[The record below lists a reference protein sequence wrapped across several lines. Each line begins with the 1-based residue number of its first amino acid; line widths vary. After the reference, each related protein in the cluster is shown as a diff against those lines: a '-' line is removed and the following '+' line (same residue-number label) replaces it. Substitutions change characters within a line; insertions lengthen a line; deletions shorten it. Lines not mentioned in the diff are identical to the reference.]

1 MVNALSHGT
10 VGVLT
15 LVSLLVSWAISVSS
29 VVFWLWNWKMYP
41 PIWFVIYFCY
51 VLFVS
56 FVGTFNLK
64 ASLVQDLYVVVLIYF
79 QRTNGWM
86 FIGEPLD
93 KPYCYVS
100 VKISTS
106 FITVNKTF
114 PLIVGLFSW
123 WRTSVGRKGARWTVR
138 TWRAEKAQS
147 FPRIFWTFRH
157 FRHAKETGRS

>member
-1 MVNALSHGT
+1 
-10 VGVLT
+10 
-15 LVSLLVSWAISVSS
+15 
-29 VVFWLWNWKMYP
+29 MYP
-41 PIWFVIYFCY
+41 PLLFVFYFCY

-56 FVGTFNLK
+56 FVGMFNLK

-106 FITVNKTF
+106 FITVKKNF
-114 PLIVGLFSW
+114 PLLVGIFS
-123 WRTSVGRKGARWTVR
+123 
-138 TWRAEKAQS
+138 
-147 FPRIFWTFRH
+147 
-157 FRHAKETGRS
+157 

>member
-1 MVNALSHGT
+1 MVNAPSHRTVRVLS
-10 VGVLT
+10 
-15 LVSLLVSWAISVSS
+15 LVSLLVSWAFSLSIVLLSALELKNVSAS
-29 VVFWLWNWKMYP
+29 LFVF
-41 PIWFVIYFCY
+41 YFCY

-56 FVGTFNLK
+56 FVGMFNLK

-106 FITVNKTF
+106 FITVNKYF
-114 PLIVGLFSW
+114 PLLVGLFSW
-123 WRTSVGRKGARWTVR
+123 WRTSVGRKAARWTVR
-138 TWRAEKAQS
+138 TWLAKKAQS
-147 FPRIFWTFRH
+147 FLGIFWH
-157 FRHAKETGRS
+157 FYI

>member
-1 MVNALSHGT
+1 MVNAPSHRT
-10 VGVLT
+10 VRVLT
-15 LVSLLVSWAISVSS
+15 LVSLLVSWAFSLSIVLLSALELKNVSAHLIC
-29 VVFWLWNWKMYP
+29 FL
-41 PIWFVIYFCY
+41 F
-51 VLFVS
+51 LFVL

-106 FITVNKTF
+106 FITVNKNF

-123 WRTSVGRKGARWTVR
+123 WRTSIGRKGARWTVR
-138 TWRAEKAQS
+138 TWLAKKAQS
-147 FPRIFWTFRH
+147 FFLAFRH
-157 FRHAKETGRS
+157 LVT